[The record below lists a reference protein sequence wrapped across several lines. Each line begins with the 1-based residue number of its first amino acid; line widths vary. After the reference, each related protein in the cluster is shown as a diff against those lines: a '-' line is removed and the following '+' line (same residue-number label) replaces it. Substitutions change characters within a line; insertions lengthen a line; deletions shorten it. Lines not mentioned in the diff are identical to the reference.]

1 MSEKDTNKINEIE
14 KENNKTTDEIAN
26 EKSIDNLDETQNIEI
41 EKEEEISKNETKEII
56 TEEDLI
62 INSEDLSEDINEEI
76 SITAEDDEDN
86 GFFSTLLSV
95 IGNVIFS
102 LFLIMLMAVVTLN
115 IASFLNG
122 NTVSFLNKRIYIAGE
137 NTMSPII
144 RENDAIIVD
153 ERKAHQVEDGDLIV
167 YETIDGEVVTG
178 WVTSILDKDR
188 FEIKKDINSSDSIII
203 DGIAIIG
210 VASLRVQNMGD
221 FIEFISKPTSLIL
234 ILAVGIIIY
243 MGIWLISKPRKSV
256 RN

>member
-26 EKSIDNLDETQNIEI
+26 EKSTDNLDETQNIEI

-62 INSEDLSEDINEEI
+62 INSEDLSEDKNEEI

>member
-1 MSEKDTNKINEIE
+1 MSEKDTNKINEAN
-14 KENNKTTDEIAN
+14 KENDKIIDENSKVDVTDDI
-26 EKSIDNLDETQNIEI
+26 DETQNI
-41 EKEEEISKNETKEII
+41 KVEELEETFKNESQDII
-56 TEEDLI
+56 AEE
-62 INSEDLSEDINEEI
+62 NLSTAIEDINEE
-76 SITAEDDEDN
+76 TNEDTKVYDEDEKDN
-86 GFFSTLLSV
+86 GFFSTLSSV

-102 LFLIMLMAVVTLN
+102 LFLIMLMAIVTLN

-122 NTVSFLNKRIYIAGE
+122 NTVSFFNKRVYIAGE

-153 ERKAHQVEDGDLIV
+153 ERKAHEVEDGDLIV
-167 YETIDGEVVTG
+167 YETIDGEIVTG
-178 WVTSILDKDR
+178 WVTGILDKDR

-221 FIEFISKPTSLIL
+221 FIEFISKPSSLIL

-243 MGIWLISKPRKSV
+243 MGIWLISKPKKSV
-256 RN
+256 SN

>member
-26 EKSIDNLDETQNIEI
+26 EKSTDNLDETQNIEI
-41 EKEEEISKNETKEII
+41 EKEKEISKNETKEII

-62 INSEDLSEDINEEI
+62 INSEDKNEEI

-86 GFFSTLLSV
+86 GFFATLLSV

>member
-26 EKSIDNLDETQNIEI
+26 EKSTDNLDETQNIEI
-41 EKEEEISKNETKEII
+41 EKEKEISKNETKEII

-62 INSEDLSEDINEEI
+62 INSEDKNEEI

>member
-1 MSEKDTNKINEIE
+1 
-14 KENNKTTDEIAN
+14 
-26 EKSIDNLDETQNIEI
+26 
-41 EKEEEISKNETKEII
+41 
-56 TEEDLI
+56 
-62 INSEDLSEDINEEI
+62 
-76 SITAEDDEDN
+76 
-86 GFFSTLLSV
+86 
-95 IGNVIFS
+95 
-102 LFLIMLMAVVTLN
+102 
-115 IASFLNG
+115 
-122 NTVSFLNKRIYIAGE
+122 
-137 NTMSPII
+137 
-144 RENDAIIVD
+144 